1 MINEDTELFYIEGMM
16 PKASDEVIAFVQH
29 IVKWKM
35 NDMPMFPE
43 DVLNYMIQEG
53 VITETEVIGVMIEHC
68 LSDNKSVDIVLPT
81 KYNV

>member
-1 MINEDTELFYIEGMM
+1 
-16 PKASDEVIAFVQH
+16 
-29 IVKWKM
+29 M

-68 LSDNKSVDIVLPT
+68 LTDNKSVDIVLPT